1 MQHSITDHRQTNG
14 KNPNQIYPPTILLS
28 STRLTWSGLF
38 FLFLSYSSAFAQK
51 NNYALEI
58 NNLDIKKKDKNTI
71 TLVFDL
77 NNIGEEDIE
86 LPYQTTFDMIE
97 IHYEETQKS
106 KQLMAYRYLIEEK
119 LAKEQLS
126 LPTGLVKSAVTMK
139 FPLQK
144 KEIYREKQV
153 KTEALKPI
161 QSIDTLPITKPTED
175 LKIFTQ
181 DSVLINQ
188 NDVIAVIQIPLNWA
202 LVDTVLE
209 NKIPLNANARKQK
222 KKPKEKETLPEV
234 VTEIIQKDTLIQ
246 NPCVNFIID
255 SIWVVKQKNKNI
267 TLAFFVKNKGNQ
279 AIRLWGDTPESSDN
293 LAVKA
298 YLSSFDHYVNSAF
311 FLRGLYLQDEANAI
325 GGILEP
331 SQSIKATMEINL
343 KDKTKFTPYI
353 LLEINALQNIEECE
367 TNDNFKAIR
376 LN

>member
-1 MQHSITDHRQTNG
+1 MQNSIHEY
-14 KNPNQIYPPTILLS
+14 NPSQIYLPITLLN
-28 STRLTWSGLF
+28 STRLALCVLCF
-38 FLFLSYSSAFAQK
+38 IFLSDFSTFAQK

-86 LPYQTTFDMIE
+86 LPYQTPLDIITVHF
-97 IHYEETQKS
+97 EETQKS
-106 KQLMAYRYLIEEK
+106 KQLVAYRYLIEEK
-119 LAKEQLS
+119 LAKQQLT
-126 LPTGLVKSAVTMK
+126 LPAGLVKSAVTMK

-144 KEIYREKQV
+144 KEIYREKEV
-153 KTEALKPI
+153 LSETPKTAQL
-161 QSIDTLPITKPTED
+161 IDTVTITKPKDD

-181 DSVLINQ
+181 DSVLISH
-188 NDVIAVIQIPLNWA
+188 NDAISIIQIPLDWA
-202 LVDTVLE
+202 LIDSVSEL
-209 NKIPLNANARKQK
+209 KIPLNAHPRKSK
-222 KKPKEKETLPEV
+222 KKENENITTLEQPI
-234 VTEIIQKDTLIQ
+234 EIIAKDTIIQ
-246 NPCVNFIID
+246 HPCVNFVID

-267 TLAFFVKNKGNQ
+267 TLAFYIKNIGNQ
-279 AIRLWGDTPESSDN
+279 AVRLWGETPESSDN

-298 YLSSFDHYVNSAF
+298 YLSSFDHYVNSAY

-325 GGILEP
+325 GGILDP
-331 SQSIKATMEINL
+331 QQRIKATMEINL

-367 TNDNFKAIR
+367 TGDNFKAIR